1 MKTIGLVGGVAS
13 GKSRVARMLVDLG
26 AGLVDA
32 DRAGHAVLAEDAD
45 VQQALRQ
52 RWGDEVFATDGSVN
66 RSAVAKKVFGQGKS
80 AEAERRFLESLVHP
94 RIGKRLAAQR
104 DQLVAEGKQVVV
116 VDAALL
122 FEANWRPMCDV
133 VLFVDCPRDVRLER
147 ARQRGW
153 SDADFTW
160 REAAQWPVQEKRR
173 HADVTISN
181 AGSEAELRRTVEEFW
196 ERHVA
201 PAIGSV

>member
-13 GKSRVARMLVDLG
+13 GKSRVAQMLVDLG

-45 VQQALRQ
+45 VQRALRE
-52 RWGDEVFATDGSVN
+52 RWGDAVLAADGSVD
-66 RSAVAKKVFGQGKS
+66 RRAVARLVFGEGKA
-80 AEAERRFLESLVHP
+80 AEAERRFLERLVHP
-94 RIGKRLAAQR
+94 QIGNRLAADR
-104 DQLVAEGKQVVV
+104 DRLVAEGKQVVV

-133 VLFVDCPRDVRLER
+133 VLFVDTPRDVRLER

-153 SDADFTW
+153 SEADFAW
-160 REAAQWPVQEKRR
+160 REAAQWPVEEKRR
-173 HADVTISN
+173 HADAVISN
-181 AGSEAELRRTVEEFW
+181 AGTEAELRAAVDKFW
-196 ERHVA
+196 KQYVA
-201 PAIGSV
+201 PGRRT

>member
-13 GKSRVARMLVDLG
+13 GKSRVAQMLVELG

-45 VQQALRQ
+45 VQRALRE
-52 RWGDEVFATDGSVN
+52 RWGDNVFAADGTVN
-66 RSAVAKKVFGQGKS
+66 RAAVAKRVFGEGKH
-80 AEAERRFLESLVHP
+80 AAAERRFLEALVHP
-94 RIGKRLAAQR
+94 RIGARLAAQR
-104 DQLVAEGKQVVV
+104 DRLTAEGRSAVV

-133 VLFVDCPRDVRLER
+133 VLFVDTPRDVRLAR

-153 SDADFTW
+153 SEADFAW
-160 REAAQWPVQEKRR
+160 REAAQWPVEEKRR
-173 HADVTISN
+173 HADATISN
-181 AGSEAELRRTVEEFW
+181 AGSEAELRAAVAEFW
-196 ERHVA
+196 KRHVA
-201 PAIGSV
+201 PTNG